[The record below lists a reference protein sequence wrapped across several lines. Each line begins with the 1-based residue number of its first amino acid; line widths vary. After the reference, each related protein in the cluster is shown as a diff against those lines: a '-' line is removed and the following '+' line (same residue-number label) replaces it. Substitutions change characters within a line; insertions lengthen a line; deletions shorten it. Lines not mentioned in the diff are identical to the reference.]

1 MLHRTQPHT
10 CDGRIPPSLL
20 EIYVR
25 YKADTRAIVAWLVS
39 HEPSTYARP
48 QPLSIQELFG
58 LANIVRAR
66 AVKMPENIAFHFREA
81 IAARKQ
87 LSKFFRKTSVDEE
100 DDQETLNHEYFT
112 TRQGP

>member
-1 MLHRTQPHT
+1 MLHRIQPQT

-25 YKADTRAIVAWLVS
+25 YKTDTKAIVAWLVS
-39 HEPSTYARP
+39 HGPRKYGRP
-48 QPLSIQELFG
+48 RPLTIQELFA

-87 LSKFFRKTSVDEE
+87 LSKFFRRTKIDEE

-112 TRQGP
+112 AR